1 MEADGNIRRT
11 VGNETSTEILDNVRF
26 LGLIV
31 PEKRDKAQKSTTFP
45 RWKEICSTPLSQC
58 NRIGEEFNFKS
69 VREKSDE
76 RYGFNRSRKT
86 MPGSDGVD
94 TPGRSY

>member
-1 MEADGNIRRT
+1 MITGIIIAAVL
-11 VGNETSTEILDNVRF
+11 VGGT
-26 LGLIV
+26 GLI
-31 PEKRDKAQKSTTFP
+31 
-45 RWKEICSTPLSQC
+45 
-58 NRIGEEFNFKS
+58 IGLLLGVAGKKFAVLLCRNAISLERSLIFKS

>member
-1 MEADGNIRRT
+1 MATSGELLVMRLALKYWIMSDSRAQSCLKSEIRPKNRQ
-11 VGNETSTEILDNVRF
+11 L
-26 LGLIV
+26 
-31 PEKRDKAQKSTTFP
+31 FP
-45 RWKEICSTPLSQC
+45 LERNLQYSSPQC